1 LGGKIAQDKLKN
13 RVNEEITAKEV
24 RVIGPDGTQLGIMD
38 IKSALEKAEEL
49 ELDLIEIAPQANPPV
64 CRILNLSKYIYET
77 QKKEKLQ
84 KKNQVQV
91 IVKEIRLHPNTD
103 TNDVEFKA
111 RHATEFLQQGNKVKV
126 SVLFKGR
133 ELAYTEQ
140 GENLLKRFIEKLG
153 DIAKME
159 QDIKMEGRNMSIL
172 LAPNKSKKKK

>member
-1 LGGKIAQDKLKN
+1 MGGKIAQDKLKN